1 MRRRFILL
9 WVLIVPG
16 VHFAGAQAVADFSDS
31 AVVSRLRQDVYSLA
45 SEEMEGR
52 EAGTRGERLA
62 AHYIKLQ
69 MQEAGLAPLF
79 DTTYF
84 QSFTFPGEWVWGS
97 NNQLSV
103 GNASFVHEQHF
114 YTLPGS
120 GSGIIS
126 GKWIDAGCGDDIQ
139 GLYAQGLSLREKIWV
154 MEYSPCSDKPSVD
167 GAQRKSSRNQR
178 LTAAVQEGAKA
189 VIFVDRSSEREEPS
203 IDLRFTGRNYDIPVV
218 FAGKELKEH
227 LFNKPNTEVVLSAD
241 IARGYKESVNVAGY
255 IDNQA
260 ATTVVIG
267 GHFDHI
273 GFGGQ
278 ASREPGVHSIHY
290 GADDNAS
297 GVAGM
302 LEAARYFSQPLST
315 GNNYLFIA
323 FGAEEKGLLGSHYF
337 VNSDVYE
344 VERINYMFNLDMI
357 GRMENN
363 NLVLIGTGTSPLW
376 DALIDEHA
384 PPHLDVRRSLSGVGG
399 SDHTNFYVQQIP
411 VLFFFT
417 GIHEDYH
424 RTSDTPDK
432 INYSGMKEVL
442 GMMYDM
448 ISGLDDREKLAF
460 TPTATQTQTS
470 RRSESVSLGVMPD
483 HTFEEGFRIQAVIE
497 NRPAFQ
503 AGLQGG
509 DVILR
514 INSVEVHDIYGY
526 MEALKSLKEGSKA
539 IIVVLREGREL
550 PVEVQL

>member
-9 WVLIVPG
+9 WILIVPG

-69 MQEAGLAPLF
+69 MEEAGLAPLF

-84 QSFTFPGEWVWGS
+84 QSFTFPGEWVWGI
-97 NNQLSV
+97 NNLLRV
-103 GNASFVHEQHF
+103 GNTTFEHEQHF

-120 GSGIIS
+120 GSGSIS
-126 GKWIDAGCGDDIQ
+126 GQWVDAGCGDDIQ
-139 GLYAQGLSLREKIWV
+139 GLYAQGLSLSEKIWV
-154 MEYSPCSDKPSVD
+154 MEYNPCSDKPSD
-167 GAQRKSSRNQR
+167 GGAQRKSSRNQR
-178 LTAAVQEGAKA
+178 LTAAIQEGAKA
-189 VIFVDRSSEREEPS
+189 VIFVDRSSEREEIS

-218 FAGKELKEH
+218 FAGNELKEH
-227 LFNKPNTEVVLSAD
+227 LFSKPKAEVVLSTD
-241 IARGYKESVNVAGY
+241 IARGYKESLNVAGY

-260 ATTVVIG
+260 ASTVVIG

-273 GFGGQ
+273 GFGGH

-344 VERINYMFNLDMI
+344 LERINYMFNLDMI

-384 PPHLDVRRSLSGVGG
+384 PPHMDIRRSASGVGG
-399 SDHTNFYVQQIP
+399 SDHTNFYVHQIP

-432 INYSGMKEVL
+432 INFSGMKEVL
-442 GMMYDM
+442 GLMYDM
-448 ISGLDDREKLAF
+448 ISGLDEQEKLAF

-470 RRSESVSLGVMPD
+470 RRSEAVSLGVMPD

-497 NRPAFQ
+497 NRPAYQ

-539 IIVVLREGREL
+539 TIVVLREGREL